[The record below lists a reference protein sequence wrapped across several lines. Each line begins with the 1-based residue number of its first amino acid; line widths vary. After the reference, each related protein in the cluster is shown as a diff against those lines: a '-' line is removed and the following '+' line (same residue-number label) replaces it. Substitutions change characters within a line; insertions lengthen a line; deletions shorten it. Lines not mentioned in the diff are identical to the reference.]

1 MTIANHDRRRAIRLG
16 IFVTVVILAL
26 IWLGAS
32 AQALKVRSEEE
43 TARILALEKVT
54 VRDGVVSGEV
64 RNKANHP
71 VRDVQLFVRYTWLW
85 DDERNPGN
93 IDPGTSTY
101 YALQETIQSGEKIDF
116 NHNGG
121 GNDACERWST
131 TRHAVRYDR
140 HGVDTGDNLAWDVG
154 ASAKSSLRR
163 RNRAHFSA

>member
-32 AQALKVRSEEE
+32 AQAQKVRSEEE

-101 YALQETIQSGEKIDF
+101 YALKETIQSGEKIDF
-116 NHNGG
+116 IYKPSPPLPKIAGG
-121 GNDACERWST
+121 RFE
-131 TRHAVRYDR
+131 
-140 HGVDTGDNLAWDVG
+140 
-154 ASAKSSLRR
+154 ASVKIAGFTEIIPQKQ
-163 RNRAHFSA
+163 

>member
-32 AQALKVRSEEE
+32 AQAQKVRSEEE

-101 YALQETIQSGEKIDF
+101 YAVKETIHLGKNRLYLPPSPPLPKIAGGEDLCKNCRFYRIIPQ
-116 NHNGG
+116 N
-121 GNDACERWST
+121 
-131 TRHAVRYDR
+131 
-140 HGVDTGDNLAWDVG
+140 
-154 ASAKSSLRR
+154 
-163 RNRAHFSA
+163 RNRVRLTEPTGAFSRPMMV

>member
-1 MTIANHDRRRAIRLG
+1 MTIANHDRRRAMRLG
-16 IFVTVVILAL
+16 IFVTVVTLAL

-32 AQALKVRSEEE
+32 AQAQKVRSEEE

-101 YALQETIQSGEKIDF
+101 YALKETIQSGEKIDF
-116 NHNGG
+116 TYKPSPPLPKIAGG
-121 GNDACERWST
+121 RFETSVKIAGFTEIIPQ
-131 TRHAVRYDR
+131 
-140 HGVDTGDNLAWDVG
+140 
-154 ASAKSSLRR
+154 KQ
-163 RNRAHFSA
+163 

>member
-32 AQALKVRSEEE
+32 AQAQKVRSEEE
-43 TARILALEKVT
+43 TARILALDKVT
-54 VRDGVVSGEV
+54 
-64 RNKANHP
+64 

-101 YALQETIQSGEKIDF
+101 YALKETIQSGEKIDF
-116 NHNGG
+116 TYKPSPPLPKIAGG
-121 GNDACERWST
+121 RFETSVKIAGFTEIIPQ
-131 TRHAVRYDR
+131 
-140 HGVDTGDNLAWDVG
+140 
-154 ASAKSSLRR
+154 KQ
-163 RNRAHFSA
+163 

>member
-1 MTIANHDRRRAIRLG
+1 MTIANHDRRRAMRLG
-16 IFVTVVILAL
+16 IFVTVVIPAL

-32 AQALKVRSEEE
+32 AQAQKVRSEEE

-64 RNKANHP
+64 RNKADHP

-101 YALQETIQSGEKIDF
+101 YALKETIQSGEKIDF
-116 NHNGG
+116 TYKPSPPLPKIAGG
-121 GNDACERWST
+121 RFETSVKIAGFTEIIPQ
-131 TRHAVRYDR
+131 
-140 HGVDTGDNLAWDVG
+140 
-154 ASAKSSLRR
+154 KQ
-163 RNRAHFSA
+163 

>member
-1 MTIANHDRRRAIRLG
+1 MTIANHDRRRAMRLG
-16 IFVTVVILAL
+16 IFVTVVIPAL

-32 AQALKVRSEEE
+32 AQAQKVRSEEE

-101 YALQETIQSGEKIDF
+101 YALKETILSGEKIDF
-116 NHNGG
+116 TYKPSPPLPKIAGG
-121 GNDACERWST
+121 RFETSVKIAGFTEIIPQ
-131 TRHAVRYDR
+131 
-140 HGVDTGDNLAWDVG
+140 
-154 ASAKSSLRR
+154 KQ
-163 RNRAHFSA
+163 

>member
-1 MTIANHDRRRAIRLG
+1 MTIANHDRRHAIRLG
-16 IFVTVVILAL
+16 IFVTVVIPAL

-32 AQALKVRSEEE
+32 AQAQKVRSEEE

-101 YALQETIQSGEKIDF
+101 YALKETIQSGEKIDF
-116 NHNGG
+116 TYKPSPPLPKIAGG
-121 GNDACERWST
+121 RFETSVKIAGFTEIIPQ
-131 TRHAVRYDR
+131 
-140 HGVDTGDNLAWDVG
+140 
-154 ASAKSSLRR
+154 KQ
-163 RNRAHFSA
+163 

>member
-1 MTIANHDRRRAIRLG
+1 MMIPNHDQRRAIRLG

-26 IWLGAS
+26 ISLGAS
-32 AQALKVRSEEE
+32 AQAQKVRSEEE

-101 YALQETIQSGEKIDF
+101 YALKETIQSGEKIDF
-116 NHNGG
+116 TYKPSPPLPKIAGG
-121 GNDACERWST
+121 RFETSVKIAEF
-131 TRHAVRYDR
+131 AEIIPQ
-140 HGVDTGDNLAWDVG
+140 
-154 ASAKSSLRR
+154 KQ
-163 RNRAHFSA
+163 